1 MEPITIIFSGLIVV
15 LIILL
20 VLVFRNSVHQ
30 QKKDIK
36 ELLLE
41 NERRNK
47 DDLTLVKDN
56 VNRDLI
62 LFQNT
67 LLQSLQSNLN
77 ILNENT
83 GEKLMNIEKN
93 VKANLTYGFDSTHK
107 VFSQVMEQMG
117 KMDQSTKNLQ
127 ELSGGILSLQK
138 ILNDKKTRGIYG
150 EVELYSLLDSTIG
163 SHPNAYKRQY
173 TLSSGVI
180 ADAVLFLG
188 ENEKICIDSKFPL
201 ENYNRLIEAE
211 DDKKNGTASKDFVHD
226 VKKHIQAIH
235 NKYIIPHETSDFA
248 FMFIP
253 AEAIFAYLHSN
264 TNEIVS
270 YSYEQKVYLV
280 SPTTLMAYI
289 TAIKAI
295 YIEQKRSE
303 NMDEIRNELKKLS
316 QEFERFEKRYTAV
329 QNDFERTYND
339 MRNLGITANK
349 MLIRFSSIQEGDI
362 NLNKGEE

>member
-1 MEPITIIFSGLIVV
+1 MEPMTIIICLIGL

-20 VLVFRNSVHQ
+20 LIVFKTTIHQ
-30 QKKDIK
+30 QKRDIK
-36 ELLLE
+36 ELLSE

-47 DDLTLVKDN
+47 EDLTQVKDN
-56 VNRDLI
+56 VNRDLV

-67 LLQSLQSNLN
+67 LLQSLQSSLN
-77 ILNENT
+77 TLNENT

-138 ILNDKKTRGIYG
+138 ILNDKKSRGIYG

-163 SHPNAYKRQY
+163 AHPNAYQRQY
-173 TLSSGVI
+173 TLSTGVI

-188 ENEKICIDSKFPL
+188 KNDKIAIDSKFPL
-201 ENYNRLIEAE
+201 ENYNRLMEAE
-211 DDKKNGTASKDFVHD
+211 ENKSLLSKDFIHD

-235 NKYIIPHETSDFA
+235 NKYIIDNETCDFA

-264 TNEIVS
+264 TNEIIT

-295 YIEQKRSE
+295 YIEQKRNE
-303 NMDEIRNELKKLS
+303 NMNEIRNELKKLS
-316 QEFERFEKRYTAV
+316 LEFDRFEKRYTSV

-349 MLIRFSSIQEGDI
+349 MLIRFSSIQDGDI
-362 NLNKGEE
+362 HSENE